1 MKKSLVSALTL
12 AALVAGGTA
21 DAQPM
26 GVGLG
31 TPVGPPGILISPQP
45 SQPGNVASIGG
56 SFGANGGAGIGPGM
70 RSGVGPPTD
79 GLDSNPYAEAPPS
92 VRGVL
97 GGRAHRSPRSGTA
110 N

>member
-1 MKKSLVSALTL
+1 MKKSLVPALAL
-12 AALVAGGTA
+12 AALVAGGA
-21 DAQPM
+21 AEAQPM

-31 TPVGPPGILISPQP
+31 TPIGPPGALISPQP
-45 SQPGNVASIGG
+45 SQPGNVAST
-56 SFGANGGAGIGPGM
+56 GANGGAGIGPGM

-92 VRGVL
+92 VRAAL
-97 GGRAHRSPRSGTA
+97 GGRANRSVRSSTA